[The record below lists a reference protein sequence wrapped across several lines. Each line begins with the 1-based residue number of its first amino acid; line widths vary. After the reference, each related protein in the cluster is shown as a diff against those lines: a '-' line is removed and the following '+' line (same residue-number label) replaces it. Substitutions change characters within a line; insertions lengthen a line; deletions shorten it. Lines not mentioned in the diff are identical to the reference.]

1 MTAAVD
7 RPGGRGRTRTVGVL
21 WSSATGVD
29 GEDVSDAPGREGDD
43 GDARMDTP
51 ERKTVSELSGDSR
64 SYVER
69 RTEWRRRR

>member
-7 RPGGRGRTRTVGVL
+7 RPGDRRRTRTVGVL

-29 GEDVSDAPGREGDD
+29 GDDVSEVPGREGDN
-43 GDARMDTP
+43 GDARLDTA

-64 SYVER
+64 SCVER

>member
-1 MTAAVD
+1 MTAVVD
-7 RPGGRGRTRTVGVL
+7 RPGDRRRTRTVGVL

-29 GEDVSDAPGREGDD
+29 GDDVSEAPVREGDN
-43 GDARMDTP
+43 GEAWLNTA

-64 SYVER
+64 SCVER